1 MSKSTKFASTKPKS
15 ISSGIPFV
23 VVVGIF
29 GLGLVSYV
37 ISQMLTAAEAHPS
50 HLTVALIG
58 AVLGGLFGW
67 LWYHW
72 RGDII

>member
-1 MSKSTKFASTKPKS
+1 MSKSTKFASTKSKS
-15 ISSGIPFV
+15 ISSGIPFI

-29 GLGLVSYV
+29 GLSLVSYV
-37 ISQMLTAAEAHPS
+37 ISQMVTAAEAHPS

-58 AVLGGLFGW
+58 AILGGLLGW
-67 LWYHW
+67 LWYRW

>member
-1 MSKSTKFASTKPKS
+1 MSKSTRFGSTKPKS

-23 VVVGIF
+23 VFVGIF
-29 GLGLVSYV
+29 GLGLISYV
-37 ISQMLTAAEAHPS
+37 LSQMLTAAEAHPS
-50 HLTVALIG
+50 HLSVALIG
-58 AVLGGLFGW
+58 AIVGGVIGW

>member
-1 MSKSTKFASTKPKS
+1 MSKSSKFASTKSKS
-15 ISSGIPFV
+15 ISNGIPFI

-29 GLGLVSYV
+29 GLSLVSYV
-37 ISQMLTAAEAHPS
+37 ISQMVTPAEAHPS

-58 AVLGGLFGW
+58 AIVGGLIGW